1 MKASEVK
8 KGDLWFM
15 PQGGVLAVPSAKTE
29 REAEDLVQDVLNA
42 HPDIYCDWLDFKDTG
57 EDES

>member
-15 PQGGVLAVPSAKTE
+15 PQGGILAVPSAKTE
-29 REAEDLVQDVLNA
+29 QEAEELVQDVLNA
-42 HPDIYCDWLDFKDTG
+42 HPDIYCDWLNFKEEG
-57 EDES
+57 E